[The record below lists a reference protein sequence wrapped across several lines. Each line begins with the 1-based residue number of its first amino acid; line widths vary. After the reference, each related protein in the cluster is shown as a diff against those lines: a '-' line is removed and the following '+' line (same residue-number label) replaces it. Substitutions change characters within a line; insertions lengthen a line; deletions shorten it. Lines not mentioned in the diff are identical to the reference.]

1 MSYLSISSSQMKQ
14 KVLKYDNFNVI
25 ATMRKIV
32 TDVID
37 QTTKQHDVINVID
50 DKTKQQSSKVMNVI
64 NVIDQTT
71 NHKDD
76 IYVIDQIKPNNE
88 NLINEIK
95 QTIADVIQNVINV
108 IDKQQN
114 GTVMNDNDGRV
125 IKPNVINDIDQT
137 TKQQAVNDDLDD
149 IDRTTE
155 QHSKVANSRGTNTTS
170 KLMNN
175 CDAKMSD
182 VPKQFLDF
190 ESCPQPS
197 RPSLNLRGGTKTTQN
212 NSRATPKHENQAHD
226 PNNKQNSEFGVT

>member
-137 TKQQAVNDDLDD
+137 TK
-149 IDRTTE
+149 
-155 QHSKVANSRGTNTTS
+155 
-170 KLMNN
+170 
-175 CDAKMSD
+175 
-182 VPKQFLDF
+182 
-190 ESCPQPS
+190 
-197 RPSLNLRGGTKTTQN
+197 
-212 NSRATPKHENQAHD
+212 
-226 PNNKQNSEFGVT
+226 